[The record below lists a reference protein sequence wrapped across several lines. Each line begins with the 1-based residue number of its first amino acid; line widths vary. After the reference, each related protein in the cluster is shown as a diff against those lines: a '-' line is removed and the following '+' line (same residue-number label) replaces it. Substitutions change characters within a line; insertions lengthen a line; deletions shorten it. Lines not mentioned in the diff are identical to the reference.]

1 MNRVAF
7 KMKLLPGFSEEYK
20 KRHDEI
26 WPDLVDLLKQA
37 GMKDYSIFLEEDT
50 NLLFAIFSA
59 EDTDAINKLAEH
71 QLMQDWWKYMSDISV
86 SNADNSP
93 VITPLKEV
101 FYLP

>member
-1 MNRVAF
+1 MSRVAF
-7 KMKLLPGFSEEYK
+7 KMKLMPGCAAEYK
-20 KRHDEI
+20 RRHDEI
-26 WPDLVDLLKQA
+26 WPQLVELLKKA

-50 NLLFAIFSA
+50 NELFAVFTA
-59 EDTDAINKLAEH
+59 EDTDAITKLAGH
-71 QLMQDWWKYMSDISV
+71 QLMQDWWKCMSDISV

>member
-1 MNRVAF
+1 MNRVGF
-7 KMKLLPGFSEEYK
+7 KMKLLPGYAGEYK
-20 KRHDEI
+20 RRHDEI
-26 WPDLVDLLKQA
+26 WPDLIKLLKGA

-50 NLLFAIFSA
+50 NELFAIFTA
-59 EDTDAINKLAEH
+59 EDTDAISKLAEH

-93 VITPLKEV
+93 LITPFREV